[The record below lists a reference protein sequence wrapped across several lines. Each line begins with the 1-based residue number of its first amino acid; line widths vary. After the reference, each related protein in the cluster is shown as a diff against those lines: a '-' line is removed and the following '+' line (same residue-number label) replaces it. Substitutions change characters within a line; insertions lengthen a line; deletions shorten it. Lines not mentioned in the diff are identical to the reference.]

1 MSRLPKVF
9 EVPVLPIRNAV
20 VFPVLAFPINV
31 GRKYSIGAV
40 EEASERNNLLAIFT
54 QKNPAEVPDEDDLY
68 EVGSVV
74 RIIKKTKTRSLA

>member
-1 MSRLPKVF
+1 MSRIPKIF

-40 EEASERNNLLAIFT
+40 EEAAEKNGLLAIFT
-54 QKNPAEVPDEDDLY
+54 QKKPTEVPDKD
-68 EVGSVV
+68 
-74 RIIKKTKTRSLA
+74 IIRAVS

>member
-40 EEASERNNLLAIFT
+40 EKEKR
-54 QKNPAEVPDEDDLY
+54 
-68 EVGSVV
+68 
-74 RIIKKTKTRSLA
+74 KK

>member
-1 MSRLPKVF
+1 MRRSKIF

-40 EEASERNNLLAIFT
+40 EEAVKKRI
-54 QKNPAEVPDEDDLY
+54 
-68 EVGSVV
+68 VGN
-74 RIIKKTKTRSLA
+74 IYTKSD